1 MTKKYILE
9 DIPEEVLDEILS
21 LQPKAKSYYF
31 SKLSKQFYPDFV
43 EDSDEYKELIESYV
57 SSFYVEKMYRTN
69 RFFNERFTPVYTET
83 GLIRNI
89 ISDLFYTDDD
99 LITH

>member
-9 DIPEEVLDEILS
+9 EIPDEILDQILS
-21 LQPKAKSYYF
+21 LQPKAKSHYF
-31 SKLSKQFYPDFV
+31 SKLGKQFYPDLV
-43 EDSDEYKELIESYV
+43 EDSDEYRELVESYV

-69 RFFNERFTPVYTET
+69 RFFNERFTPVYTDT

>member
-9 DIPEEVLDEILS
+9 DIPDEVLDQILS
-21 LQPKAKSYYF
+21 LQPKSKSHYF
-31 SKLSKQFYPDFV
+31 SKLAKEFYPDLN
-43 EDSDEYKELIESYV
+43 DESEEYVELIESYV

-69 RFFNERFTPVYTET
+69 RFFNERFTPVYTDT

-89 ISDLFYTDDD
+89 IADLFYTDDD